1 MEYAEAA
8 EFIKEL
14 ETRLGSRITWRTFA
28 TWFGS
33 SEGQIREYGVFL
45 CALEDGRFY
54 AEDFERLP
62 QILGY
67 TIRQKN
73 RPKYEKYSI
82 IFPKESIKSIS
93 VVRKSQA
100 ESSSRAASR
109 VPLSPAGRFS
119 RIFFPLVTQVV
130 LDDGR
135 IYFFELIEPKALI
148 KLTGEENGRSI

>member
-45 CALEDGRFY
+45 CALEDERFY

-93 VVRKSQA
+93 VVKKSQA

-119 RIFFPLVTQVV
+119 RILFPLVTQVV